1 MFTNEPDI
9 LKIGSLATNRGSVV
23 RINTN
28 LEWFMYYYPNTYFP
42 VYNITNL
49 RLLMQYFS
57 LEILVTLFGTD
68 SLSTTQDHSELDGL
82 LYPLR

>member
-1 MFTNEPDI
+1 M
-9 LKIGSLATNRGSVV
+9 KIKNGSCIIIQTHIFQYTIS
-23 RINTN
+23 
-28 LEWFMYYYPNTYFP
+28 P
-42 VYNITNL
+42 VG
-49 RLLMQYFS
+49 LLTQYFS